1 MRKIMFG
8 THVLVDLDELADK
21 YTKEEIDNMISTV
34 FVYKGTVATTG
45 DLNNIENPK
54 VGDCWNVEA
63 DGNNY
68 AWNGSEWDKLSGT
81 IDLSDYY
88 TKTQVDAIKS
98 ALELQIQAVK
108 SLPTGGTEGQVLT
121 KNSDTNGDASWKS
134 FNGLVFKGHVDTSND
149 LPNLGQP
156 SGTLIAKSYDYTN
169 NFSILKTSCNI
180 KNEIGALADKIAS
193 AKENETYYIGING
206 GTNSIY
212 AIGTNYPEI
221 ITISHDNEIIV
232 KASGDKTA
240 SAYYYNGSH
249 NASSFIDNETYK
261 VPVTISSSIN
271 WFETNISSIGIDTST
286 YNTFTVS
293 KDDGSSYYYNSGMT
307 LLGTSGGTSY
317 VVTDSIPEDL
327 KAYNFYT
334 VGNNN
339 DMYVFNGNTFDI
351 FSKSKVP
358 SGGTTGQVLSKN
370 SDTDDDTSWKSLPNS
385 LSIKEHIDS
394 ENELPVITQAS
405 GTQLSNNYQL
415 STTGLVNNLNKKTID
430 LPENLASSI
439 NTYKSQY
446 KYYFIF
452 YPSIN
457 GYVAIFTNN
466 YNVLGLDSDG
476 HIVGIDNDENSKVL
490 NYSSEGSITEDTIIK
505 DSATIDI
512 NSSTQSLYF
521 ETNIPNIT
529 AYSVPYDSFSYQI
542 DVNGEAYYYNKGMP
556 IISTLNGTSYLVTNK
571 TPDIQFNYNEIYTV
585 GDYYDLYVIDENSSN
600 WVCYSKS
607 HIPKG
612 GTTGQVLSKNSDA
625 EDDVIWKTLEASGGN
640 SSDFKTYYMSSNS
653 FYSYDDPQSNDYP
666 LDDTDEQAIISI
678 LNEAKED
685 EVIPIIFLRQ
695 GASYSTLLLPNFDK
709 NMLVNGTL
717 SSYTFYSTLMVGLY
731 QSRKNYLN
739 LDSLIEVRVY
749 TIDVKYNKE
758 SSQFTS
764 ASYTRGATRLFP
776 VNNTTSYTPT
786 SDYNLSTK
794 KYVDD
799 ITGSLE
805 SLQTTDKTSLVAA
818 INEIYDINVVT
829 SLWTNSSP
837 TSNLTPGNITLSSS
851 TDDYDSIEFIFTDY
865 IETNNYLS
873 VTVPKGKNV
882 NLSCNLYFANLMHY
896 CSRVITYVNATT
908 YDVKEGYNTSNSDP
922 NSPVLHNDCC
932 ILQEI
937 RGHKVIK
944 SS

>member
-21 YTKEEIDNMISTV
+21 YTKKEIDNMISTV

-45 DLNNIENPK
+45 DLDSIESPK

-81 IDLSDYY
+81 VDLSDYY

-98 ALELQIQAVK
+98 ALELQIQAIK
-108 SLPTGGTEGQVLT
+108 SLPTGGTTGQVLT

-134 FNGLVFKGHVDTSND
+134 FNGLVFKGHVDTSNN

-169 NFSILKTSCNI
+169 NFNILKTSCNI

-212 AIGTNYPEI
+212 AIGTDYPEI

-271 WFETNISSIGIDTST
+271 WFETNIPSIGIDTST
-286 YNTFTVS
+286 YNTFTVT

-339 DMYVFNGNTFDI
+339 DMYVFNGNTFDV

-370 SDTDDDTSWKSLPNS
+370 SDNDDDTSWKNLPNS

-394 ENELPVITQAS
+394 ENELPVITQSS
-405 GTQLSNNYQL
+405 GIQSPNNYQL
-415 STTGLVNNLNKKTID
+415 STEVLVNNLNKKTID

-452 YPSIN
+452 YPNNVN
-457 GYVAIFTNN
+457 GYAAIFTNN

-490 NYSSEGSITEDTIIK
+490 RYINEGEGSITEDTIMKNTWI
-505 DSATIDI
+505 IDI
-512 NSSTQSLYF
+512 NDSIQQSLYS
-521 ETNIPNIT
+521 ETNIPNII
-529 AYSVPYDSFSYQI
+529 AYSVPHDSFSYQI
-542 DVNGEAYYYNKGMP
+542 DVNGEAYYYNKGMS
-556 IISTLNGTSYLVTNK
+556 IISTFNGTSYLVTNEA
-571 TPDIQFNYNEIYTV
+571 PDIQLNYNEIYTV
-585 GDYYDLYVIDENSSN
+585 GDYHDLYAIDENSSN

-607 HIPKG
+607 RIPKG
-612 GTTGQVLSKNSDA
+612 GTTGQVLCKNSDI
-625 EDDVIWKTLEASGGN
+625 DDDFIWKTLEV
-640 SSDFKTYYMSSNS
+640 
-653 FYSYDDPQSNDYP
+653 
-666 LDDTDEQAIISI
+666 
-678 LNEAKED
+678 NE
-685 EVIPIIFLRQ
+685 
-695 GASYSTLLLPNFDK
+695 
-709 NMLVNGTL
+709 
-717 SSYTFYSTLMVGLY
+717 
-731 QSRKNYLN
+731 
-739 LDSLIEVRVY
+739 
-749 TIDVKYNKE
+749 
-758 SSQFTS
+758 
-764 ASYTRGATRLFP
+764 
-776 VNNTTSYTPT
+776 
-786 SDYNLSTK
+786 
-794 KYVDD
+794 
-799 ITGSLE
+799 
-805 SLQTTDKTSLVAA
+805 
-818 INEIYDINVVT
+818 VT

-837 TSNLTPGNITLSSS
+837 TSSLTPGNITLSSS

-865 IETNNYLS
+865 IETNNCLS

-882 NLSCNLYFANLMHY
+882 NLSCNLYFAELMHY
-896 CSRVITYVNATT
+896 CSRIITYVNATT
-908 YDVKEGYNTSNSDP
+908 YDVKEGYNTSNTDP
-922 NSPVLHNDCC
+922 TSPVLHNDCC

>member
-45 DLNNIENPK
+45 DLDSIEDPK

-68 AWNGSEWDKLSGT
+68 AWNGSEWDKLGGT

-98 ALELQIQAVK
+98 ALELQIQAVE

-121 KNSDTNGDASWKS
+121 KNSDTDGDASWKS
-134 FNGLVFKGHVDTSND
+134 FNSLVFKEHLDTPDD

-156 SGTLIAKSYDYTN
+156 SGTLIPSSYEYTN
-169 NFSILKTSCNI
+169 RFNELKLYCN
-180 KNEIGALADKIAS
+180 NRTNPGAMDEKLVT
-193 AKENETYYIGING
+193 AKENYTYYIGIYG
-206 GTNSIY
+206 DSHGSLWDV
-212 AIGTNYPEI
+212 IGTEYPEI
-221 ITISHDNEIIV
+221 IRISNINRIVVMATSEKPATRYGNGVTQLLQEKYTI
-232 KASGDKTA
+232 
-240 SAYYYNGSH
+240 
-249 NASSFIDNETYK
+249 
-261 VPVTISSSIN
+261 PVTLEEETN
-271 WFETNISSIGIDTST
+271 WFETNIPSIGIDTST
-286 YNTFTVS
+286 YNTFEVD
-293 KDDGSSYYYNSGMT
+293 KDDGSTYYYNDGMT

-317 VVTDSIPEDL
+317 TVTDDIPEDL

-339 DMYVFNGNTFDI
+339 DMYVFNGNTFEV

-370 SDTDDDTSWKSLPNS
+370 SDTDN
-385 LSIKEHIDS
+385 
-394 ENELPVITQAS
+394 
-405 GTQLSNNYQL
+405 
-415 STTGLVNNLNKKTID
+415 
-430 LPENLASSI
+430 
-439 NTYKSQY
+439 
-446 KYYFIF
+446 
-452 YPSIN
+452 
-457 GYVAIFTNN
+457 
-466 YNVLGLDSDG
+466 
-476 HIVGIDNDENSKVL
+476 
-490 NYSSEGSITEDTIIK
+490 
-505 DSATIDI
+505 
-512 NSSTQSLYF
+512 
-521 ETNIPNIT
+521 
-529 AYSVPYDSFSYQI
+529 
-542 DVNGEAYYYNKGMP
+542 
-556 IISTLNGTSYLVTNK
+556 
-571 TPDIQFNYNEIYTV
+571 
-585 GDYYDLYVIDENSSN
+585 
-600 WVCYSKS
+600 
-607 HIPKG
+607 
-612 GTTGQVLSKNSDA
+612 
-625 EDDVIWKTLEASGGN
+625 DVIWKTLEASGGN
-640 SSDFKTYYMSSNS
+640 PSDFKTYYMESNY
-653 FYSYDDPQSNDYP
+653 FYAYDDPQSNYYP
-666 LDDTDEQAIISI
+666 LDNTDEQAIINI
-678 LNEAKED
+678 LNDAKEN
-685 EVIPIIFLRQ
+685 EVLPIIFLRQ

-717 SSYTFYSTLMVGLY
+717 SSYTFYSTLMIGLY
-731 QSRKNYLN
+731 QSQKNYASLN
-739 LDSLIEVRVY
+739 SLIEIKVY
-749 TIDVKYNKE
+749 TVDVKYNKK

-764 ASYTRGATRLFP
+764 ASYIRGATRLFP
-776 VNNTTSYTPT
+776 VNNTTNYTPT

-805 SLQTTDKTSLVAA
+805 SLQTTDKTSLAAA
-818 INEIYDINVVT
+818 INEIYNINVVT

-837 TSNLTPGNITLSSS
+837 TSSLAPGNITLNSS

-882 NLSCNLYFANLMHY
+882 NLSCNLYFAELMHY
-896 CSRVITYVNATT
+896 CSRIITYVNATT
-908 YDVKEGYNTSNSDP
+908 YNVKEGYNTSTAYQKP
-922 NSPVLHNDCC
+922 ALHNDRC